1 MPLYFAYGA
10 NMDIA
15 DMAKRAPNSRP
26 LGLARL
32 PCHRFIIMKEGYAS
46 VVRDPRRAVYGL
58 LWDLALTDLRPLDK
72 FEGVDRGLYTK
83 IDQPVVVDGGAK
95 RALVYV
101 GRSVESGRPNAGYL
115 EGVIAAAQELGLPA
129 IYLGELNRW
138 LQGGV
143 TKADEKPAGPV
154 AGVRPTH
161 STPLERRERPK
172 PDWEWKG

>member
-15 DMAKRAPNSRP
+15 DMASRAPNSRP
-26 LGLARL
+26 LGPARL
-32 PCHRFIIMKEGYAS
+32 PRHRFIIMKEGYAS
-46 VVRDPRRAVYGL
+46 VVRDPRHAVHGL
-58 LWDLALTDLRPLDK
+58 LWDLALADLRPLDK

-95 RALVYV
+95 RALVYI
-101 GRSVESGRPNAGYL
+101 GRSAEPGRPKAGYL
-115 EGVIAAAQELGLPA
+115 EAIIAAAQELCFPA

-138 LQGGV
+138 LQGGA
-143 TKADEKPAGPV
+143 TKAVEKPAGPV
-154 AGVRPTH
+154 AGVQPTR
-161 STPLERRERPK
+161 SSPVERRDRPK